1 MFSET
6 MVQRAELRPLDQLTG
21 DSNNPIAK
29 RGRG

>member
-6 MVQRAELRPLDQLTG
+6 MVQRAELRPLDQLTA
-21 DSNNPIAK
+21 DSKNPFAK